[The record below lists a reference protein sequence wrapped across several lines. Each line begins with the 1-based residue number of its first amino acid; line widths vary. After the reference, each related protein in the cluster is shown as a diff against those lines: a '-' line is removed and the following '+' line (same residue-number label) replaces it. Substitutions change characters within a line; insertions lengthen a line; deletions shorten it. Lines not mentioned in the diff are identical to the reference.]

1 MMRVKTFFLLPVAAM
16 VLAACGG
23 GSGSDPVPATKVAG
37 IISKGP
43 VDGADCKL
51 YSSGNQVLASAKS
64 AAGAFDFGTVTGVT
78 ANAADGYYV
87 QCMGGSYTDEATG
100 QSTTNSGILGGAPLA
115 GSKDKRI
122 AIITPLSQL
131 AWQQAGKDPAKL
143 SAAAANV
150 AKAFGI
156 AGVDILNTTPSDLNT
171 KTAGTDAA
179 GQYGTVLAAIA
190 QYQKNTSQNL
200 TTALS
205 TLNAALGGRAS
216 LAGAQ
221 SAQYASAL
229 LDLGNSAQNNNANVR
244 ANINATQNASMG
256 TNANNQSVADG
267 QTTAPDLQLGLSQT
281 TVQLGS
287 SASVTATATSTSTAT
302 KTYSS
307 SNTAVAS
314 IDTNGAITAVGAGT
328 TTISVSQVASGVY
341 TALSKSATLTVT
353 ARTAPTAAWDSTK
366 VTSNAKS
373 IQIGDAQNYTATA
386 TFSCSS
392 ESSYNPTVTYSSSAP
407 ATATVNSTTGAVT
420 NLAAGQSTITA
431 NVPQQGTCSA
441 QSTQYTLTVT
451 AFPTPTITGVAISS
465 DTTVAGKLVA
475 GGQADG
481 VGGGKWIIS
490 GTGLAGYVL
499 KGKTIG
505 AYTAAAF
512 GNTTCKA
519 AGTVST
525 DGTSITG
532 VDCTNASTA
541 ASDTSATI
549 SAALSENGTPST
561 AISLAAAPAPTF
573 TVSASPSTLQLGSTA
588 TSILSASTGGSNGV
602 VTYTSGDT
610 QQVSVSGTSASLA
623 SGANAGS
630 VTISAS
636 LAADPGRYASATAV
650 ASLTVSAR
658 TMPTGGFDFGIVD
671 GGATVTLGAATST
684 PGTANFSCT
693 TESSYKPS
701 ISYSSSDSK
710 VATVDSST
718 GAVTNLAG
726 GTSTITATAAQR
738 GTCAGQTSSYTLT
751 VNKAK
756 PTLGFADNNSV
767 SIAVGGS
774 NVKVASVT
782 GLNSPLPSASNLVLT
797 YTSSDTTVATV
808 DSTGKVTAVKG
819 GSATITVTLAGDAN
833 YLGTSDDSAIKASY
847 TVTVLSGYTVGGTL
861 SGLASGASVVIK
873 NTFPVGSFNS
883 SESITLNANGSFT
896 FKTAL
901 GVSGYTGNEYTVTVT
916 TQPTGQ
922 TCTVSKGSGTV
933 STSNI
938 TDVAVSCTS
947 GNTGTVTTLAGSGTI
962 GSADGQGM
970 AASFNGVRGVAVDSS
985 GNVYV
990 AEYTN
995 AKIRK
1000 IDSSGYV
1007 TTLAGSGTQ
1016 ASLDGKGMNAQFS
1029 GPRGVAV
1036 DSAGNV
1042 YVAEYFGHK
1051 IRKIDSEGNV
1061 TTLAGS
1067 GRVGSADGQGAAAS
1081 FNAPT
1086 GLAVDGSGNV
1096 YVADISNNKIRKID
1110 SSGLVTTLA
1119 GSGTSGSADGQ
1130 GMAATFNRPQGLAI
1144 DGSGNLYVA
1153 DTSNHTIRKID
1164 SSGNVTTLA
1173 GSGLAN
1179 SVDGQGTAASF
1190 STPNGVAVDSAGN
1203 LYVSDGA
1210 GHKIRKI
1217 DSSGKVTTLAGSGT
1231 SGSVDGQGTA
1241 ASFASP
1247 FGVAVDSAG
1256 NLYVSDS
1263 GAHKIRMIK

>member
-1 MMRVKTFFLLPVAAM
+1 MRVKTFFLLPVAAM

-87 QCMGGSYTDEATG
+87 QCTGGSYTDEATG

-171 KTAGTDAA
+171 KAAGTDAA

-256 TNANNQSVADG
+256 SNANNQSVADG
-267 QTTAPDLQLGLSQT
+267 QTTVPDLQLGLSQT

-287 SASVTATATSTSTAT
+287 SASVTATATSTSTAI
-302 KTYSS
+302 KAYSS

-314 IDTNGAITAVGAGT
+314 IDANGAITAVGAGT

-407 ATATVNSTTGAVT
+407 ATATVNNTTGAVT

-636 LAADPGRYASATAV
+636 LAADPGRYTAAQASA
-650 ASLTVSAR
+650 SLAISAR

-671 GGATVTLGAATST
+671 GGASVTLGAATST

-726 GTSTITATAAQR
+726 GTSTITATAAQT

-756 PTLGFADNNSV
+756 PTLGFADSNSV
-767 SIAVGGS
+767 SIAVGSS
-774 NVKVASVT
+774 NVKAASVT

-808 DSTGKVTAVKG
+808 DSTGKVTALKG

-873 NTFPVGSFNS
+873 NTFPVGPVNS
-883 SESITLNANGSFT
+883 SETLTLNANGSFT

-922 TCTVSKGSGTV
+922 TCTVTNGSGTV

-938 TDVAVSCTS
+938 TNVGVSCKS
-947 GNTGTVTTLAGSGTI
+947 GNG
-962 GSADGQGM
+962 
-970 AASFNGVRGVAVDSS
+970 
-985 GNVYV
+985 
-990 AEYTN
+990 
-995 AKIRK
+995 
-1000 IDSSGYV
+1000 
-1007 TTLAGSGTQ
+1007 
-1016 ASLDGKGMNAQFS
+1016 
-1029 GPRGVAV
+1029 
-1036 DSAGNV
+1036 
-1042 YVAEYFGHK
+1042 
-1051 IRKIDSEGNV
+1051 GNV

-1067 GRVGSADGQGAAAS
+1067 SSGYADGQSTAAK
-1081 FNAPT
+1081 FNAPS
-1086 GLAVDGSGNV
+1086 GVAVDSVGNV
-1096 YVADISNNKIRKID
+1096 
-1110 SSGLVTTLA
+1110 
-1119 GSGTSGSADGQ
+1119 
-1130 GMAATFNRPQGLAI
+1130 
-1144 DGSGNLYVA
+1144 YVA
-1153 DTSNHTIRKID
+1153 DTSNHMIRKID

-1173 GSGLAN
+1173 GSSNGYA
-1179 SVDGQGTAASF
+1179 DGQGTAAKF
-1190 STPNGVAVDSAGN
+1190 NRPFGVAVDSAGN
-1203 LYVSDGA
+1203 VYVADTSNHKIRKIDSSGNVTTLAGSSNSYADGQGTAAKFSYPYGVTVDSAGNVYVADSSNNKIRKIDSSGNVTTLAGSSNGYADGQGTAVMFSYPSGVAVDSAGNVYVADSSNNKIRKIDSSGNVTTLAGSSFGYADDQGTAAKFDSPAGVAVDSTGNVYVSDYYN
-1210 GHKIRKI
+1210 HKIRKI
-1217 DSSGKVTTLAGSGT
+1217 DSSGKVTTLAGSS
-1231 SGSVDGQGTA
+1231 SGYADGLGMTA
-1241 ASFASP
+1241 KFLYP
-1247 FGVAVDSAG
+1247 YGVAADSAG
-1256 NLYVSDS
+1256 NVYVADRNNNR
-1263 GAHKIRMIK
+1263 IRVIK

>member
-87 QCMGGSYTDEATG
+87 QCTGGSYTDEATG

-171 KTAGTDAA
+171 KAAGTDAA

-256 TNANNQSVADG
+256 SNANNQSVADG
-267 QTTAPDLQLGLSQT
+267 QTTVPDLQLGLSQT

-287 SASVTATATSTSTAT
+287 SASVTATATSTSTAI
-302 KTYSS
+302 KAYSS

-314 IDTNGAITAVGAGT
+314 IDANGAITAVGAGT

-407 ATATVNSTTGAVT
+407 ATATVNNTTGAVT

-636 LAADPGRYASATAV
+636 LAADPGRYTAAQASA
-650 ASLTVSAR
+650 SLAISAR

-671 GGATVTLGAATST
+671 GGASVTLGAATST

-726 GTSTITATAAQR
+726 GTSTITATAAQT

-756 PTLGFADNNSV
+756 PTLGFADSNSV
-767 SIAVGGS
+767 SIAVGSS
-774 NVKVASVT
+774 NVKAASVT

-808 DSTGKVTAVKG
+808 DSTGKVTALKG

-873 NTFPVGSFNS
+873 NTFPVGPVNS
-883 SESITLNANGSFT
+883 SETLTLNANGSFT

-922 TCTVSKGSGTV
+922 TCTVTNGSGTV

-938 TDVAVSCTS
+938 TNVGVSCKS
-947 GNTGTVTTLAGSGTI
+947 GNG
-962 GSADGQGM
+962 
-970 AASFNGVRGVAVDSS
+970 
-985 GNVYV
+985 
-990 AEYTN
+990 
-995 AKIRK
+995 
-1000 IDSSGYV
+1000 
-1007 TTLAGSGTQ
+1007 
-1016 ASLDGKGMNAQFS
+1016 
-1029 GPRGVAV
+1029 
-1036 DSAGNV
+1036 
-1042 YVAEYFGHK
+1042 
-1051 IRKIDSEGNV
+1051 GNV

-1067 GRVGSADGQGAAAS
+1067 SSGYADGQSTAAK
-1081 FNAPT
+1081 FNAPS
-1086 GLAVDGSGNV
+1086 GVAVDSVGNV
-1096 YVADISNNKIRKID
+1096 
-1110 SSGLVTTLA
+1110 
-1119 GSGTSGSADGQ
+1119 
-1130 GMAATFNRPQGLAI
+1130 
-1144 DGSGNLYVA
+1144 YVA
-1153 DTSNHTIRKID
+1153 DTSNHMIRKID

-1173 GSGLAN
+1173 GSSNGYA
-1179 SVDGQGTAASF
+1179 DGQGTAAKF
-1190 STPNGVAVDSAGN
+1190 NRPFGVAVDSAGN
-1203 LYVSDGA
+1203 VYVADTSNHKIRKIDSSGNVTTLAGSSNSYADGQGTAAKFSYPYGVTVDSAGNVYVADSSNNKIRKIDSSGNVTTLAGSSNGYADGQGTAVMFSYPSGVAVDSAGNVYVADSSNNKIRKIDSSGNVTTLAGSSFGYADDQGTAAKFDSPAGVAVDSTGNVYVSDYYN
-1210 GHKIRKI
+1210 HKIRKI
-1217 DSSGKVTTLAGSGT
+1217 DSSGKVTTLAGSS
-1231 SGSVDGQGTA
+1231 SGYADGLGMTA
-1241 ASFASP
+1241 KFLYP
-1247 FGVAVDSAG
+1247 YGVAADSAG
-1256 NLYVSDS
+1256 NVYVADRNNNR
-1263 GAHKIRMIK
+1263 IRVIK